1 MEMIQNIDGRTGD
14 ELIDY
19 MHNYLVS
26 ILSSYDI
33 FRTKLEGPIYRDNLG
48 VTRFILCA
56 LAEQSMTAETMTD
69 LWARSGKGN
78 NYIWTIEHIFPQGE
92 NIPDSWVQMIAGG
105 DRAKAE
111 EIQQEWV
118 HRLGNLTITG
128 FNSTLGNKSFEEK
141 RNRKDRQDRYVGYR
155 NGLSLN
161 DDLLETNTWDKEQI
175 ERRTDKLI
183 EKVLQL
189 YKM

>member
-1 MEMIQNIDGRTGD
+1 
-14 ELIDY
+14 
-19 MHNYLVS
+19 
-26 ILSSYDI
+26 
-33 FRTKLEGPIYRDNLG
+33 
-48 VTRFILCA
+48 
-56 LAEQSMTAETMTD
+56 MTAETMTD